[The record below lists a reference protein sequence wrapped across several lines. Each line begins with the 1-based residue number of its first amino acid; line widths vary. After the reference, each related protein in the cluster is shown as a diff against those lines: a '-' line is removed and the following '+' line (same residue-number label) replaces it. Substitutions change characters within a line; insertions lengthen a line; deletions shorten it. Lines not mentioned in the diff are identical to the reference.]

1 MKATLKILLR
11 KNYVTK
17 EGKRQVCLRYT
28 AYRQCTFIGLNISVL
43 PQHWSE
49 KRLAVLSG
57 DERFLF
63 YNELIKKMYHKADG
77 IIIENYLKP
86 LPVCEFISK
95 LKDQNYGNT
104 DFYVFIEKEIEL
116 LKASRASGTISNY
129 NKLINTMKEWKPS
142 LSFSEI
148 TLEYIQLYHNHEIE
162 VGNQLSTIYKK
173 HANFKFLIGLA
184 IDKEMIKKNPYDKFE
199 IKKSI
204 KAQNNDVLTEE
215 ELQKLQTAYDED
227 KYKEGKNEVL
237 REFLFSCYTS
247 LSFAEFSEVTYG
259 DLKLIKLKSKEAY
272 PLLCNER
279 TKTNIP
285 YKIPIVSP
293 IVVRLLENGES
304 FQKIFDPLTNQ
315 PTNRYLKEIM
325 KDLKINKT
333 MTFHRARHRENFYQL
348 LINRLRTI
356 SFSIGNDLE
365 TSQTYLFIRL

>member
-1 MKATLKILLR
+1 M
-11 KNYVTK
+11 
-17 EGKRQVCLRYT
+17 
-28 AYRQCTFIGLNISVL
+28 
-43 PQHWSE
+43 
-49 KRLAVLSG
+49 
-57 DERFLF
+57 
-63 YNELIKKMYHKADG
+63 
-77 IIIENYLKP
+77 
-86 LPVCEFISK
+86 
-95 LKDQNYGNT
+95 
-104 DFYVFIEKEIEL
+104 
-116 LKASRASGTISNY
+116 
-129 NKLINTMKEWKPS
+129 
-142 LSFSEI
+142 
-148 TLEYIQLYHNHEIE
+148 
-162 VGNQLSTIYKK
+162 
-173 HANFKFLIGLA
+173 
-184 IDKEMIKKNPYDKFE
+184 
-199 IKKSI
+199 
-204 KAQNNDVLTEE
+204 
-215 ELQKLQTAYDED
+215 
-227 KYKEGKNEVL
+227 
-237 REFLFSCYTS
+237 
-247 LSFAEFSEVTYG
+247 TYG